1 MHRPRPGCNPTWNS
15 SVCSGQTSER
25 LLKPGS
31 CASASARMQPDLEF
45 VFTPDRWKLK
55 QRERDLHTCDLC
67 LHYDYNIFLRESFY
81 SEEVFSLNISRYL
94 FIGPP
99 YIGCDFYISQI
110 HLTKVYVPKHRM
122 FERNRETSRYA
133 NCKVRKS
140 ITYEWAG
147 FARHGCICGSQ
158 CVNLSY
164 KP

>member
-1 MHRPRPGCNPTWNS
+1 M
-15 SVCSGQTSER
+15 CSGQTSER

-81 SEEVFSLNISRYL
+81 SEEVFSLNVSRYL
-94 FIGPP
+94 FLSVRHILGVTF
-99 YIGCDFYISQI
+99 IFRKI

-122 FERNRETSRYA
+122 FERRNFSACRLFFLLNVQQAVGRVWYEYA
-133 NCKVRKS
+133 
-140 ITYEWAG
+140 
-147 FARHGCICGSQ
+147 F
-158 CVNLSY
+158 LSCTNFLRTFFLLECMFDFFEFM
-164 KP
+164 KF